1 MTATNV
7 RVQMQQ
13 RKDTAANWASA
24 NPTLLSGELGY
35 ETDTGKWKVG
45 TGSAAWSSLAYTNWS
60 QISYPI
66 ATADIADDAVTGA
79 KLANNIDIAGTLDVT
94 SAATFDDNV
103 VVQGNLTVNGTTTT
117 IDTTTLLIQ
126 DKNIELGV
134 ITPSEFSPP
143 PSDFLADGGGITLKG
158 TTDKTITWID
168 ATDAWTFSE
177 HLNIASGKEYRIAG
191 TKVLD
196 ATSLGSAVVGSSLT
210 SVGTIG
216 TGVWNGT
223 AIASAYIADSA
234 ITSAKITDGAIVDAD
249 INASAAIVDTKL
261 GTIST
266 AAKVSNSATTATD
279 ANTASAIV
287 ARDGSGNFAAG
298 TVTAAL
304 TGNASTATALET
316 ARDIGGVSFDGT
328 ASISLPGVNAAGN
341 QDTSGNAATSTVLSS
356 ARSFAVTGDVTG
368 TVSSDLTSGASIATS
383 IAAGAIVDADVNASA
398 AIAGTKIS
406 PDFGSQAVTTTGLI
420 SADGK
425 VSFPLGTAAL
435 PSLYPGSDT
444 NTGIYSPGADQVA
457 ISTNGTERL
466 QVDSSGNVKIASEH
480 LRFNTSGKGII
491 FGIDGGSNRPSILG
505 NYTSSTN
512 NELIFSVTGT
522 ERMRIDSS
530 GRLLHNTTATGT
542 ANIIIDSQLG
552 NGSALR
558 FIGKSANDGSEID
571 FYADNNSTRLGYLE
585 LNNTVTKLV
594 SETSVPLSLH
604 TNGNERLRIDSSGN
618 VGIGTS
624 SPAQDLHVLGTTG
637 VRIQNSTDTDGLFLL
652 TYSSNSPDFRMY
664 DTAGA
669 VTVKLLANGN
679 SFFNGGNVGIGTTS
693 PIRPLSVS
701 NGGAEG
707 FEFGPG
713 DTAGTNLTLHYNR
726 STSAYIGSINQA
738 NYHTWS
744 AGGASE
750 KMRIDSSGRLL
761 VGTSSAL
768 AIGGESAAKL
778 QLVDASGTSA
788 GWFNLARFSNSA
800 GANAIQFGKS
810 RGTTVGNYT
819 IVQNGD
825 TLGSITFAGADGTDL
840 GSYGAQIQA
849 QVDGTPGAN
858 DMPGRLVF
866 STTADGASSPTERM
880 RINNSGNT
888 SFKNATFTYPETD
901 NAISFGGAGNRWT
914 AVFAVNGSIQ
924 TSDEREKT
932 QIANSQLGSNFI
944 KSLRPVSYK
953 WIEGG
958 KRHNGEYDEAG
969 NWIYESV
976 PGQRTH
982 WGFIAQEVKEAVDA
996 AGVDFGGWVLTDK
1009 DDPDSQQALRY
1020 DQFIA
1025 PLTKTLQEALDEIDV
1040 LKAKVAA
1047 LEGV

>member
-94 SAATFDDNV
+94 SAATFDNNV

-177 HLNIASGKEYRIAG
+177 HLNIVSGKEYRIAG

-444 NTGIYSPGADQVA
+444 NTGIYSPGADQLA

-466 QVDSSGNVKIASEH
+466 QVDSSGNV
-480 LRFNTSGKGII
+480 GI
-491 FGIDGGSNRPSILG
+491 G
-505 NYTSSTN
+505 TSSPAYQLDVQGSGNSRIKVKNT
-512 NELIFSVTGT
+512 SVTGESQFHHDGNGDLNIVNT
-522 ERMRIDSS
+522 VS
-530 GRLLHNTTATGT
+530 GRNLRLFTA
-542 ANIIIDSQLG
+542 S
-552 NGSALR
+552 S
-558 FIGKSANDGSEID
+558 
-571 FYADNNSTRLGYLE
+571 
-585 LNNTVTKLV
+585 
-594 SETSVPLSLH
+594 
-604 TNGNERLRIDSSGN
+604 ERLRIDSSGN

-624 SPAQDLHVLGTTG
+624 SIDASLHVKGAGTHGSFVLEAGGTSGATNQIFIQGHNNAGTSLGE
-637 VRIQNSTDTDGLFLL
+637 IHFEE
-652 TYSSNSPDFRMY
+652 
-664 DTAGA
+664 TAVNQGA
-669 VTVKLLANGN
+669 VVFKT
-679 SFFNGGNVGIGTTS
+679 NGGSVTERMRIDSSGRVGIGTSSPDAELHVGGSDPHIDIGPDSGNRAKIAYDSNNIYIATTS
-693 PIRPLSVS
+693 GTGQTIFKNNVS
-701 NGGAEG
+701 STDNPA
-707 FEFGPG
+707 
-713 DTAGTNLTLHYNR
+713 ASGTER
-726 STSAYIGSINQA
+726 
-738 NYHTWS
+738 
-744 AGGASE
+744 
-750 KMRIDSSGRLL
+750 MRIDGSGRLL

-866 STTADGASSPTERM
+866 STTANGASAPTERM
-880 RINNSGNT
+880 RITSTGYTTQYSTSSGQRFSVSAAAGTSASIFIGAYGATAVDTGTACYRIWSNGNVVNTNNSYTG
-888 SFKNATFTYPETD
+888 
-901 NAISFGGAGNRWT
+901 ISDIKLKENIVDA
-914 AVFAVNGSIQ
+914 S
-924 TSDEREKT
+924 
-932 QIANSQLGSNFI
+932 SQWDDI
-944 KSLRPVSYK
+944 KALRPVNYNFK
-953 WIEGG
+953 EG
-958 KRHNGEYDEAG
+958 
-969 NWIYESV
+969 
-976 PGQRTH
+976 QTH
-982 WGFIAQEVKEAVDA
+982 TQLGLIAQEVELVSPGIVSESPDRDEDGNDLGTVTKSVNYSVLYMKAVKA
-996 AGVDFGGWVLTDK
+996 
-1009 DDPDSQQALRY
+1009 
-1020 DQFIA
+1020 
-1025 PLTKTLQEALDEIDV
+1025 LQEAMERIET
-1040 LKAKVAA
+1040 
-1047 LEGV
+1047 LEQRLSDAGIA